1 MKSLVLA
8 AVLSLS
14 VSAFAKSEKV
24 DAATNL
30 KLDTA
35 TSTVEWKAFKKM
47 GSSHNGTI
55 KLKSG
60 EVEFKKDVL
69 VGGTF
74 VVDMKTIANLDLATS
89 PDYQTKLV
97 GHLSSEDFFNAAKFP
112 ESTLK
117 IKSVTKSGKDQYA
130 IKADLTMIGNTQ
142 PVDFTATVKM
152 DKGAAEGT
160 TTLKIDRTKWG
171 LKYGSGNFFKELA
184 ADKIIND
191 EFELTLNLKAVK

>member
-1 MKSLVLA
+1 MKSLILA

-14 VSAFAKSEKV
+14 VSAFAKVAKV
-24 DAATNL
+24 EAATNL

-35 TSTVEWKAFKKM
+35 ASSVEWKAFKKL

-74 VVDMKTIANLDLATS
+74 VVDMSTIADLDLAPT
-89 PDYQTKLV
+89 PDYQKKLV
-97 GHLSSEDFFNAAKFP
+97 GHLSSEDFFNVAKFP
-112 ESTLK
+112 ESILK
-117 IKSVTKSGKDQYA
+117 IKSATKSGKDQYA
-130 IKADLTMIGNTQ
+130 VKADLTMIGNTQ
-142 PVDFTATVKM
+142 PVEFTATVKM
-152 DKGAAEGT
+152 EKGAAEGT
-160 TTLKIDRTKWG
+160 TTLKLDRTKWG

-191 EFELTLNLKAVK
+191 EFELTLKLKAAK

>member
-14 VSAFAKSEKV
+14 VSAFAKTEKV
-24 DAATNL
+24 EAATNL
-30 KLDTA
+30 KLDTTA
-35 TSTVEWKAFKKM
+35 STVEWKAYKKM

-89 PDYQTKLV
+89 PDYQAKLV
-97 GHLSSEDFFNAAKFP
+97 GHLSAEDFFNAAKFP

-117 IKSVTKSGKDQYA
+117 IKSATK
-130 IKADLTMIGNTQ
+130 KALI
-142 PVDFTATVKM
+142 
-152 DKGAAEGT
+152 
-160 TTLKIDRTKWG
+160 
-171 LKYGSGNFFKELA
+171 
-184 ADKIIND
+184 
-191 EFELTLNLKAVK
+191 